1 LLENVSHIDQLGEG
15 QNDLVGK
22 VLGMLDKTN
31 ENNQALVEIKVM
43 FSGFLE
49 KIKDHASPIS

>member
-1 LLENVSHIDQLGEG
+1 MLIRLTNLETG
-15 QNDLVGK
+15 QNDLASK

-49 KIKDHASPIS
+49 KMKDRASPIS

>member
-1 LLENVSHIDQLGEG
+1 MLVILTNLETG